1 MYHLIM
7 NAVMLAVL
15 VTHLVHL
22 VHLPLIPAQPAL
34 IMNVDKLVKIA
45 PTAVRVVI
53 LQPTPAV
60 VMTPQRQN
68 VALHVIGLRSV
79 VLIAVLPGQNIIP
92 VLMPVLPNVALVVT
106 TVLTAV
112 LRALHP
118 IPAHI
123 QEGQNVDLVAILAQI
138 VALQVRPHRLVQ
150 VVTMLKVSVQQN
162 VALLAILV

>member
-15 VTHLVHL
+15 VTLLVHL

-45 PTAVRVVI
+45 PIVVRVVI

-60 VMTPQRQN
+60 VMTPQQPN
-68 VALHVIGLRSV
+68 AVILAIALKLAAQ
-79 VLIAVLPGQNIIP
+79 IAVRPGQNIIP
-92 VLMPVLPNVALVVT
+92 VLMPAEQNVA
-106 TVLTAV
+106 
-112 LRALHP
+112 
-118 IPAHI
+118 PA
-123 QEGQNVDLVAILAQI
+123 AIIAQI
-138 VALQVRPHRLVQ
+138 AVLQVRPHRLVQ

>member
-1 MYHLIM
+1 M

-60 VMTPQRQN
+60 VMTPQQPN
-68 VALHVIGLRSV
+68 AVILAIALKLAAQ
-79 VLIAVLPGQNIIP
+79 IAVRPGQNIIP
-92 VLMPVLPNVALVVT
+92 VLTPVLPNVDLVVT

-112 LRALHP
+112 LRDLHL
-118 IPAHI
+118 IPVLMPA
-123 QEGQNVDLVAILAQI
+123 EQNVAPAAIIAQI
-138 VALQVRPHRLVQ
+138 VVQ
-150 VVTMLKVSVQQN
+150 VV
-162 VALLAILV
+162 LLP

>member
-1 MYHLIM
+1 MYHLIT

-15 VTHLVHL
+15 VTLLVHL
-22 VHLPLIPAQPAL
+22 VRLLIIPAQPAL

-45 PTAVRVVI
+45 PIVVRVVI

-60 VMTPQRQN
+60 VMIPRRQN
-68 VALHVIGLRSV
+68 AEAHVIGLRSV
-79 VLIAVLPGQNIIP
+79 AQIVVRPGQNIIP

-106 TVLTAV
+106 TVQTAV
-112 LRALHP
+112 LRDLHP
-118 IPAHI
+118 IPVLMPAP
-123 QEGQNVDLVAILAQI
+123 QNVVPAAIIAQI
-138 VALQVRPHRLVQ
+138 AVLQVQPHLLVQ